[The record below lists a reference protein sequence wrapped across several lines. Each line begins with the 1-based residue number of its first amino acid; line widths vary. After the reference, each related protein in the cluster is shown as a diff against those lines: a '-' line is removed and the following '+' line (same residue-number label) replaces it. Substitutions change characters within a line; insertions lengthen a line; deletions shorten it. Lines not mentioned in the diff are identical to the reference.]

1 MRTREEQIAALAF
14 KIGGVQASNATKQS
28 AEAHILEA
36 ERRAEQRVRAE
47 IGRDSERLDW
57 LEKSGKTGIRLVAN
71 EEEEGGIVLD
81 DDCLGDFTAST
92 VREAID
98 AAREVG

>member
-1 MRTREEQIAALAF
+1 MRTRDEQALELAVRLAYPLHYDD
-14 KIGGVQASNATKQS
+14 GHLRE
-28 AEAHILEA
+28 AEDMILEA

-57 LEKSGKTGIRLVAN
+57 LLSRTHYGIPGFDPKVSGRNPSARKADLIR
-71 EEEEGGIVLD
+71 
-81 DDCLGDFTAST
+81 
-92 VREAID
+92 AID